1 MASTMTAPL
10 LPRERMLAALAFRP
24 VDVIP
29 LLIHPSPG
37 GLFEHG
43 RKLLDLMRSCG
54 HDFDDLS
61 QVRLPE
67 VPTVDFDPD
76 GRYHRIAADEWGTT
90 WEYRIFGIWGHRV
103 RYPLLDLSRLATW
116 KPPPIARLAGEE
128 LSRARA
134 AAEVYRRTYFH
145 LTANVSLF
153 ETMQNLRPFDD
164 VLVDIAQDTPEI
176 NRLADLLMEYYSVMI
191 ANALAVGAD
200 AIAVF
205 DDFGTQQAL
214 MMSPKV
220 WRRFFAPRYRALF
233 DPVVKAGESVFFHS
247 CGSVG
252 PLLEDLR
259 AAGAVAVWPQLPLFD
274 LRDLA
279 RRCRALGLAVQMQPD
294 RGDLM
299 QRRGP
304 GEVRDHVRRLVD
316 TFETLSGGSWLHIE
330 IDPGFPWENVRALF
344 ETAMDSRRRA

>member
-1 MASTMTAPL
+1 M
-10 LPRERMLAALAFRP
+10 LPRERMIAALAFRP
-24 VDVIP
+24 VDTVP
-29 LLIHPSPG
+29 LLLHPSPG

-43 RKLLDLMRSCG
+43 RKLLDLMRACG

-67 VPTVDFDPD
+67 VPPSDFDPD
-76 GRYHRIAADEWGTT
+76 GRYHRIATDEWGTT
-90 WEYRIFGIWGHRV
+90 WEYRLFGVWGHRIG
-103 RYPLLDLSRLATW
+103 YPLADLSRLAAW
-116 KPPPIARLAGEE
+116 KPPPFARLAGEE
-128 LSRARA
+128 LARARS
-134 AAEVYRRTYFH
+134 AAEAHRRTYF
-145 LTANVSLF
+145 LLAANVSLF
-153 ETMQNLRPFDD
+153 ETMQSLRPFDD

-176 NRLADLLMEYYSVMI
+176 NRLADLLAEHYSIMI

-205 DDFGTQQAL
+205 DDFGTQQAP
-214 MMSPKV
+214 MMSLKT

-233 DPVVKAGESVFFHS
+233 EPAVKAGKGVFFHS
-247 CGSVG
+247 CGGVG

-259 AAGAVAVWPQLPLFD
+259 GVGATAVWPQLPLFD
-274 LRDLA
+274 HRELA

-304 GEVRDHVRRLVD
+304 AEVRDHVRRLVD
-316 TFETLSGGSWLHIE
+316 EFQTRGGGSWLHVE
-330 IDPGFPWENVRALF
+330 IDPGFPWGNVRALL
-344 ETAMDSRRRA
+344 ETAMELRKTPGR